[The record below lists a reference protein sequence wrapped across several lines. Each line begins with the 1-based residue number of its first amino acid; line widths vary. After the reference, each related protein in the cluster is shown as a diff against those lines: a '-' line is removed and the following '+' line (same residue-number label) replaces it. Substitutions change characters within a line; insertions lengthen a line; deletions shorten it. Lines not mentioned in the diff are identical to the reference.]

1 MPGRKN
7 RAQPRSSSSSKR
19 GEEEEEEEASPSTK
33 SGERE
38 DVVVSDDEDDR
49 GPPPSKPAAG
59 WGEAPAAG
67 ATKGGRR
74 SGRGR
79 AAEEAPKVSLGKRS
93 SGSSRHWD
101 DDDGEDDD
109 IPMIP
114 ELDDDDG
121 VDEELAKISA
131 VANAPKAVRRTVMS
145 KAELDHEIRHVVPTA
160 VVDGRTQIDLSILK
174 SSLSPK
180 DAVDEPDVPW
190 VFDSLL
196 QEVSQAMERDAE
208 RAAAGGGADGE
219 DLF

>member
-1 MPGRKN
+1 M
-7 RAQPRSSSSSKR
+7 
-19 GEEEEEEEASPSTK
+19 
-33 SGERE
+33 
-38 DVVVSDDEDDR
+38 
-49 GPPPSKPAAG
+49 
-59 WGEAPAAG
+59 
-67 ATKGGRR
+67 
-74 SGRGR
+74 
-79 AAEEAPKVSLGKRS
+79 SLGKRS

-219 DLF
+219 DLSFKTSCSLLFRPGTPCPPRNQTIDVAVLLHVFAQSSLVARVAHEVARRTIADVLTAAVAASAVILRAA